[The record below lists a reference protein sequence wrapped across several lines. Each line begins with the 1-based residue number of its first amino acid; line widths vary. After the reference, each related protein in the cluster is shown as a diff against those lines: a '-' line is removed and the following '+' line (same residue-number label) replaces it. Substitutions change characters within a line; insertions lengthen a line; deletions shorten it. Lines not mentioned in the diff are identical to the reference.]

1 MNDHNERDGLIV
13 NLLTMQKPELRKT
26 QSETP
31 VTDFSV
37 AMSEKWRT
45 KAGEEKSETTWAKI
59 VCWGRLAESVVPIIE
74 KGDLVYIEGKLS
86 NRSYEKDGVTRQV
99 TEVEAF
105 NVLKMDSSRGSQAD
119 AEEASAA

>member
-1 MNDHNERDGLIV
+1 
-13 NLLTMQKPELRKT
+13 MQKPELRQTKT
-26 QSETP
+26 ETP
-31 VTDFSV
+31 VTDFSI

-45 KAGEEKSETTWAKI
+45 KSGEDKSETTWAKI

-86 NRSYEKDGVTRQV
+86 NRNYEKDGVSRQV

-105 NVLKMDSSRGSQAD
+105 NVLKMDSSRNSQSD
-119 AEEASAA
+119 AEASE

>member
-1 MNDHNERDGLIV
+1 
-13 NLLTMQKPELRKT
+13 MQKPELRQNKT
-26 QSETP
+26 ETP
-31 VTDFSV
+31 VTDFSI

-45 KAGEEKSETTWAKI
+45 KDGTEKSETTWAKI

-86 NRSYEKDGVTRQV
+86 NRNYEKDGVSRQV

-105 NVLKMDSSRGSQAD
+105 NVLKMDSSRNSQSDAD
-119 AEEASAA
+119 NASE